1 MCVLQGLVCV
11 LGLGGS
17 LEEGGGW
24 GEGGNG
30 DEGWRRLDI
39 TLYEKKCF
47 VYGLFQW
54 TGSTQLNREMR
65 RKVCVAVGVAVCCS
79 VRCSVSQ
86 WTGSTQLNREMRCK
100 VCVQCGALRCSI
112 CCVVRCQVL
121 GENESS
127 CCVRE

>member
-1 MCVLQGLVCV
+1 VRLLQGLVCV

-65 RKVCVAVGVAVCCS
+65 RKVFVAAGVAAGVAVCCS
-79 VRCSVSQ
+79 ACCSVLYGVLKCAAVRCSVFFVEWQ
-86 WTGSTQLNREMRCK
+86 H
-100 VCVQCGALRCSI
+100 AA
-112 CCVVRCQVL
+112 
-121 GENESS
+121 
-127 CCVRE
+127 